1 LIRLKFAFSANV
13 IDVVNFSVVPA
24 QAMSESPVTTSIATL
39 TDFDLHL
46 WSEGTHVRAYEK
58 LGAHP
63 LVVDGTAGT
72 QFVVWAP
79 DAEAISVIGDFNGW
93 TVGANPMTPV
103 QSSGLW
109 RTFVP
114 NVGDGATYK
123 YAIRSRYNG
132 YSVNKADPF
141 GFYAEMRPS
150 QASKVFDIAG
160 YGWGDADWMANRAAA
175 NAINS
180 PIAIYELH
188 LGSWKRSPE
197 EGNRWLTYREVAPLL
212 ADYCRQMGYTHVELL
227 PITEHPFDGSWGYQT
242 VGYFAPTSRFGTPHD
257 FMFLVDTLHQAG
269 IGVILDWV
277 PAHFPK
283 DEHGLGYFDGTHLF
297 EHADPRQGE
306 QQDWGTFIFNFG
318 RKEVVNFLISN
329 ALFWLDKYHIDGLR
343 VDAVASMLY
352 LDYSRKDGEWTP
364 NRYGGRENLEALEFL
379 RRLNERVYG
388 DYPDTITIA
397 EESTAWPSVSR
408 PLYLGGLGFGYKWDL
423 GWMHDTLEYLKRD
436 PIFRRYHHDQIT
448 FRMVYAFNE
457 NYLLPLSHDE
467 VVHEK
472 RSLLYR
478 MPGDD
483 WQRFANLRLLFG
495 YQYALPGKKLLF
507 MGGEIAQTAEWN
519 YATSLDWHLLEYE
532 PHQGIQRFVADL
544 NAMYRRQPGLHERDC
559 DPGGFEWIDSHNA
572 DASILAFFRRG
583 HKDADD
589 LVVVLNFT
597 PVPRED
603 YLIGV
608 PRRGHWDEILNSD
621 DAKYGGS
628 GVGNGG
634 VEAEPISWHGRPAA
648 LMKITVPPLA
658 MVVFRHA

>member
-1 LIRLKFAFSANV
+1 VSTSLT
-13 IDVVNFSVVPA
+13 VPTA
-24 QAMSESPVTTSIATL
+24 AL

-63 LVVDGTAGT
+63 MVEDGVRGT

-79 DAEAISVIGDFNGW
+79 DAEEISVIGDFNGW
-93 TVGANPMTPV
+93 RVGAQPMRPV
-103 QSSGLW
+103 HSSGLW

-114 NVGDGATYK
+114 GVGDGAIYK

-132 YSVNKADPF
+132 YRVDKADPF
-141 GFYAEMRPS
+141 GFAAEMRPS
-150 QASKVFDIAG
+150 QASKVFDIDG
-160 YGWGDADWMANRAAA
+160 YDWGDQGWMGRRHAA
-175 NAINS
+175 NAINA

-188 LGSWKRSPE
+188 LGSWKRSPHE
-197 EGNRWLTYREVAPLL
+197 DNRWLTYREIAPLL
-212 ADYCRQMGYTHVELL
+212 ADYCREMGYTHVELL

-242 VGYFAPTSRFGTPHD
+242 VGYFAPTSRFGSPHD

-269 IGVILDWV
+269 LGVLLDWV

-352 LDYSRKDGEWTP
+352 LDYSRKPGEWTP

-388 DYPDTITIA
+388 EYPDVLTVA
-397 EESTAWPSVSR
+397 EESTSWPSVSR
-408 PLYLGGLGFGYKWDL
+408 PLYLGGIGFGYKWDM
-423 GWMHDTLEYLKRD
+423 GWMHDTLHYLQRD

-457 NYLLPLSHDE
+457 NYVLPLSHDE

-483 WQRFANLRLLFG
+483 WQRFANLRLLYG
-495 YQYALPGKKLLF
+495 YQYTMPGKKLLF
-507 MGGEIAQTAEWN
+507 MGGEFAQTAEWN
-519 YATSLDWHLLEYE
+519 FETSLDWHLLEYA
-532 PHQGIQRFVADL
+532 PHQGIQRFVRDL
-544 NAMYRRQPGLHERDC
+544 NAMYRREPGLHERDC
-559 DPGGFEWIDSHNA
+559 DPGGFEWIDAHDA
-572 DASILAFFRRG
+572 DDSILSYFRKG
-583 HKDADD
+583 HDDADD
-589 LVVVLNFT
+589 LIVVINFT
-597 PVPRED
+597 PVPREE
-603 YLIGV
+603 YPVGV
-608 PRRGHWDEILNSD
+608 PRRGRWTEILNSD
-621 DAKYGGS
+621 AEIYGG
-628 GVGNGG
+628 GNVGNAGG
-634 VEAEPISWHGRPAA
+634 VDAEEVNWHGLPAA
-648 LMKITVPPLA
+648 MLKITVPPLG